1 MNQNKHRVSRLL
13 LAAAMALP
21 LAALADE
28 GDGGPAM
35 NGQAGPPCGPEAGP
49 GYAVPGMPPPH
60 FDAMRGGRD
69 GGSEG
74 GFNGGRHGGPDGP
87 GGPDGGPHEA
97 GRLPFGPPPGFG
109 MAGIEL
115 PFLHG
120 VELNEAQQ
128 DKAFAILHAEV
139 PYLRDQA
146 KAAEK
151 SQTALRAL
159 FDGGAYDDARAIV
172 AAQAGAQARANIM
185 LQHLRTQQKI
195 VALLTPEQRKQLA
208 DDRSRHQQQPQP

>member
-1 MNQNKHRVSRLL
+1 MCSSDLRVSRLL

-28 GDGGPAM
+28 GDGAPTMHAD
-35 NGQAGPPCGPEAGP
+35 AGPPCGPEAGP
-49 GYAVPGMPPPH
+49 GHAGPGVPPPH
-60 FDAMRGGRD
+60 FDGMRSGFDGGHENGFDGGR
-69 GGSEG
+69 S
-74 GFNGGRHGGPDGP
+74 GRP
-87 GGPDGGPHEA
+87 
-97 GRLPFGPPPGFG
+97 PFGPPPGPG
-109 MAGIEL
+109 IDGIEL

-128 DKAFAILHAEV
+128 DKVFAILHAEA
-139 PYLRDQA
+139 PYLRNQA

-151 SQTALRAL
+151 SQAALWTL
-159 FDGGAYDDARAIV
+159 SEGGGYDDAKAIE

-195 VALLTPEQRKQLA
+195 LALLTSGQRKQLA
-208 DDRSRHQQQPQP
+208 DDKSRHQQQARP

>member
-1 MNQNKHRVSRLL
+1 MNQNKQRISRLL

-28 GDGGPAM
+28 GDGAPAM
-35 NGQAGPPCGPEAGP
+35 HGDAGPPCGPEAGP
-49 GYAVPGMPPPH
+49 GRAGPDMPPPH
-60 FDAMRGGRD
+60 FDGMR
-69 GGSEG
+69 
-74 GFNGGRHGGPDGP
+74 GGPDGD
-87 GGPDGGPHEA
+87 GPYGGPHEG
-97 GRLPFGPPPGFG
+97 GRPPFGPPPGPG
-109 MAGIEL
+109 MDGIEL

-120 VELNEAQQ
+120 VALNEAQQ
-128 DKAFAILHAEV
+128 DKVFAILHAEV

-151 SQTALRAL
+151 SQVALWTL
-159 FDGGAYDDARAIV
+159 SEGGGYDDAKAIA

-195 VALLTPEQRKQLA
+195 LALLTPEQRKQLA
-208 DDRSRHQQQPQP
+208 DDKSRRQQAPHP